1 MRQPATTERRQ
12 EMSAWASL
20 MVIAGG
26 LFAGGAA
33 TFAWSRVPIWR
44 RMPMQGFVGDFGETL
59 RRTDKVQPALL
70 VAALVS
76 ASGFALT
83 ADGPA
88 RALALTGAAGF
99 VVTLAASIAILV
111 PLQRRIVATPP
122 AEAKTIDEMRARWFR
137 GHLGRSMLAVASF
150 VAVAVAATL

>member
-1 MRQPATTERRQ
+1 M
-12 EMSAWASL
+12 L
-20 MVIAGG
+20 IAGG

-44 RMPMQGFVGDFGETL
+44 RMPVQEFLGDFEQTL

-70 VAALVS
+70 VAAIIS
-76 ASGFALT
+76 AAAFALT
-83 ADGPA
+83 AEGLA
-88 RALALTGAAGF
+88 RVLATVGVAGF

-111 PLQRRIVATPP
+111 PLQRRIVATPLTE
-122 AEAKTIDEMRARWFR
+122 AEAIEEMRARWFR
-137 GHLGRSMLAVASF
+137 GNRGRSMLSVVSF

>member
-1 MRQPATTERRQ
+1 
-12 EMSAWASL
+12 MSTWASL
-20 MVIAGG
+20 MLIAGG

-44 RMPMQGFVGDFGETL
+44 RMPVQGFIGDFEETL

-70 VAALVS
+70 VAAIVS
-76 ASGFALT
+76 TGGFAFT
-83 ADGPA
+83 AEGSA
-88 RALALTGAAGF
+88 RVLALVGAAGF
-99 VVTLAASIAILV
+99 AVTLAASLAFLV

-122 AEAKTIDEMRARWFR
+122 AEAEAIDEMRARWFH
-137 GHLGRSMLAVASF
+137 GNLGRSMLAAASF

>member
-1 MRQPATTERRQ
+1 
-12 EMSAWASL
+12 
-20 MVIAGG
+20 

-44 RMPMQGFVGDFGETL
+44 RMPVQEFIGDFEETL

-70 VAALVS
+70 VVAIISAA
-76 ASGFALT
+76 GFALT
-83 ADGPA
+83 ADGSARVPA
-88 RALALTGAAGF
+88 SLGAAGF
-99 VVTLAASIAILV
+99 VVTLAASLAILV

-122 AEAKTIDEMRARWFR
+122 AKAEAIAEMHARWFR
-137 GHLGRSMLAVASF
+137 GHLGRSILAAASF

>member
-1 MRQPATTERRQ
+1 
-12 EMSAWASL
+12 MSIWASL
-20 MVIAGG
+20 MLIAGG
-26 LFAGGAA
+26 LFAGGTA

-44 RMPMQGFVGDFGETL
+44 RMPVQEFIGDFEQTL

-70 VAALVS
+70 VAAVIS
-76 ASGFALT
+76 AGGVALT
-83 ADGPA
+83 ADGLA
-88 RALALTGAAGF
+88 RVLALVGAVGF
-99 VVTLAASIAILV
+99 VVTLAASLAILV

-122 AEAKTIDEMRARWFR
+122 AEAKTIDEMRTRWFR

>member
-1 MRQPATTERRQ
+1 
-12 EMSAWASL
+12 MSAWASL
-20 MVIAGG
+20 MLIAGG

-44 RMPMQGFVGDFGETL
+44 RMPVQEFIGDFEQTI

-70 VAALVS
+70 VATIVS
-76 ASGFALT
+76 AAGFALT
-83 ADGPA
+83 ASDSA
-88 RALALTGAAGF
+88 RVLASVGAAGF
-99 VVTLAASIAILV
+99 FVTLAASIAVLV

-122 AEAKTIDEMRARWFR
+122 AEAKAIDEMRARWFR

>member
-1 MRQPATTERRQ
+1 
-12 EMSAWASL
+12 MSTWASV

-44 RMPMQGFVGDFGETL
+44 RMPVQEFIGDFEQTL

-70 VAALVS
+70 VAAIVS
-76 ASGFALT
+76 AVGFALT
-83 ADGPA
+83 AGGSA
-88 RALALTGAAGF
+88 QVLALVGAAGF
-99 VVTLAASIAILV
+99 VVTLAASLMFLV
-111 PLQRRIVATPP
+111 PLQRRIGATPP
-122 AEAKTIDEMRARWFR
+122 AEAKAINEMRARWFR

-150 VAVAVAATL
+150 VAVAVAAAL